1 MRVGTVSEL
10 EDSAQEDEI
19 LWMEN
24 QDQEE
29 FVVDIKNEKEIELI
43 GGKAFNISWLARK
56 VSPGFQRAAN
66 EYKIPEGVCI
76 TTEAYDS
83 ICRINGLRDKIAR
96 VVTSINYEDTVNIRE
111 ASKKI
116 REIILEAKVPVEIS
130 EKLSS
135 IPYNNLIVRS
145 SANLEDLPDASFA
158 GQQATFVNPQN
169 LEDAVK
175 KCWASLWTERA
186 LSYRHHR
193 SIAKIPKI
201 AVIIQ
206 EVIPCDFSG
215 VAFTKNPVTHDDEI
229 VIEVVPGLGD
239 PLVSGKVQPD
249 RYVLD
254 SQMHLRRKEVT
265 GRKYKVVLAEAG
277 REEVRTEKK
286 EFLTEEMLK
295 KIGKI
300 SLRIENAFQK
310 PQDIEFGV
318 YNNEVYIFQSR
329 DITTRKEDVWTR
341 GLGDDYWGGVTSP
354 LHYSLIGEFMEVY
367 VNQEKNRI
375 MGYTELEGVPLLRYH
390 KAHVYF
396 NTRVLMEVFK
406 YSPKFSRVKEL
417 LDYLPEHER
426 DEMKRLP
433 FSIYKRI
440 LAQLR
445 ACILDWDG
453 MIFNTYRKFE
463 KFSKKCAK
471 QLAQFDEVNL
481 EALSDSEIIESYRH
495 LHTIFLKHY
504 RLIRWGVTDHSF
516 GMDLILKSL
525 ITSWYGEDPDRTHT
539 ALLSGL
545 PENKTT
551 ETNLALFNLV
561 KAKKEGKCFEKE
573 LEEFLKEYGHR
584 SYSRDIIFPRWAENP
599 DLVVDIVNTLLENDR
614 DIQEIEAEKRERME
628 EITRRVIEKIEK
640 QRYGFFRK
648 QVFKI
653 VLFYVQKYIGFRE
666 NQRFILDCG
675 SYRFKKIFLE
685 IGRRLEERKI
695 LENRRDVFFLFKAEV
710 FEALESGEVDLEL
723 LEKRKKEFK
732 EYEDKLPPKFL
743 QGNWEFDEDKVHERE
758 FCGVASGPGVV
769 KGRVK
774 LIGDIRELHKIKKGE
789 IMVAAC
795 TDPGW
800 TPVFLKINGLI
811 TETGGILSH
820 GAVVSREYGIPAVTG
835 VKNAMTL
842 LKDGDIVVL
851 DGNLGKIYVG

>member
-1 MRVGTVSEL
+1 M
-10 EDSAQEDEI
+10 
-19 LWMEN
+19 
-24 QDQEE
+24 
-29 FVVDIKNEKEIELI
+29 
-43 GGKAFNISWLARK
+43 
-56 VSPGFQRAAN
+56 
-66 EYKIPEGVCI
+66 
-76 TTEAYDS
+76 
-83 ICRINGLRDKIAR
+83 
-96 VVTSINYEDTVNIRE
+96 
-111 ASKKI
+111 
-116 REIILEAKVPVEIS
+116 
-130 EKLSS
+130 
-135 IPYNNLIVRS
+135 
-145 SANLEDLPDASFA
+145 
-158 GQQATFVNPQN
+158 
-169 LEDAVK
+169 
-175 KCWASLWTERA
+175 
-186 LSYRHHR
+186 
-193 SIAKIPKI
+193 
-201 AVIIQ
+201 
-206 EVIPCDFSG
+206 
-215 VAFTKNPVTHDDEI
+215 
-229 VIEVVPGLGD
+229 
-239 PLVSGKVQPD
+239 
-249 RYVLD
+249 
-254 SQMHLRRKEVT
+254 
-265 GRKYKVVLAEAG
+265 
-277 REEVRTEKK
+277 
-286 EFLTEEMLK
+286 
-295 KIGKI
+295 
-300 SLRIENAFQK
+300 
-310 PQDIEFGV
+310 
-318 YNNEVYIFQSR
+318 
-329 DITTRKEDVWTR
+329 
-341 GLGDDYWGGVTSP
+341 
-354 LHYSLIGEFMEVY
+354 
-367 VNQEKNRI
+367 
-375 MGYTELEGVPLLRYH
+375 RYH

-584 SYSRDIIFPRWAENP
+584 SYSRDVIFPRWAENP
-599 DLVVDIVNTLLENDR
+599 DLVVDIVNTLQENDR